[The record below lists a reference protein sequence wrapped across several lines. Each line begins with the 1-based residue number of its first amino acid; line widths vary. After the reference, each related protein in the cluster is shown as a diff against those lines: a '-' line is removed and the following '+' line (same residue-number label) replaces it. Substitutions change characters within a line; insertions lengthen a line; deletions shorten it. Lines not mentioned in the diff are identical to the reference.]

1 MSLLTAESQKLSPSS
16 PIELFTLDA
25 SMIGGGVYLFC
36 GEKEEDG
43 SAVKFGG
50 EEYPCLPLQT
60 EGFAWSTDTA
70 MPRPKLAISAL
81 NQTFYSLVV
90 STRGLQGAYIRRDRT
105 LVRFLDGHEDGGQGI
120 KFPSDLYR
128 VARILSMDKAAISFE
143 LCCMLDIPRCKL
155 PARRALR
162 NLCGWRYRRWDAT
175 RERWVYD
182 GGTTLCPY
190 AGTAMYTEKG
200 IAANNEA
207 EDKCGRK
214 LSDCVL
220 RFGTKKNLPFG
231 AFPGLARAR
240 AAS

>member
-1 MSLLTAESQKLSPSS
+1 MSLLTAESQKSS
-16 PIELFTLDA
+16 PAPLVELFLLDA
-25 SMIGGGVYLFC
+25 SMIGGGVYRFC
-36 GEKEEDG
+36 GEKESDG
-43 SAVKFGG
+43 SSIKFGG
-50 EEYPCLPLQT
+50 EEYPFLPLKT

-70 MPRPKLAISAL
+70 MPRPKLAVSTL

-90 STRGLQGAYIRRDRT
+90 STRGLQGAYVRRDRT
-105 LVRFLDGHEDGGQGI
+105 LARFLDGHEDGGSNL

-128 VARILSMDKAAISFE
+128 VARIMSMDKNSISFE
-143 LCCMLDIPRCKL
+143 LCCMLDLPRCKI

-162 NLCGWRYRRWDAT
+162 NLCGWRYRRWDT
-175 RERWVYD
+175 DRQRWVYE

-190 AGTAMYTEKG
+190 AGTAMYTDKG
-200 IAANNEA
+200 ASTNDEA

>member
-1 MSLLTAESQKLSPSS
+1 MSLLTAEGQNLSPPP

-25 SMIGGGVYLFC
+25 TMIGGDIYRFC
-36 GEKEEDG
+36 GEKELDG
-43 SAVKFGG
+43 SAIRFSGY
-50 EEYPCLPLQT
+50 EYPYLPLQT

-81 NQTFYSLVV
+81 NQTFYSLVI

-105 LVRFLDGHEDGGQGI
+105 LARFLDGHEDGGQNL

-128 VARILSMDKAAISFE
+128 VARILSMDKATISFE

-162 NLCGWRYRRWDAT
+162 NLCGWRYRRWDAVK
-175 RERWVYD
+175 ECWVYD

-190 AGTAMYTEKG
+190 AEIAMYTEKG
-200 IAANNEA
+200 IETDDES
-207 EDKCGRK
+207 EDKCGRR

-220 RFGTKKNLPFG
+220 RFGKTNNLPFG
-231 AFPGLARAR
+231 AFPGLARVR
-240 AAS
+240 SAS